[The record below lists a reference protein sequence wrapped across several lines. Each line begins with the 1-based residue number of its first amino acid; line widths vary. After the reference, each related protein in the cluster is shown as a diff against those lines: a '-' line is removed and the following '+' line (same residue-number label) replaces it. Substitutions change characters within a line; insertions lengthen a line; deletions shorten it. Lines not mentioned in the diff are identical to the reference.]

1 MFSSRY
7 NQIGNELLMESLPYL
22 SDSSTIYYVRG
33 KVALKEDKLAKS
45 KQLYQRALELC
56 DTTDAETLSV
66 LLSTMAY
73 VNRKLGLNDEAIHY
87 YVKAAVNDIR
97 SATKESVSM
106 RGLATMLYYYKMM

>member
-1 MFSSRY
+1 MSDYYISFGRVYHDLADYTKDNVFSSRY

-73 VNRKLGLNDEAIHY
+73 VNRKLGLND
-87 YVKAAVNDIR
+87 
-97 SATKESVSM
+97 
-106 RGLATMLYYYKMM
+106 